1 MWPAVA
7 VTELEEAES
16 GETPGMVGEGGWEP
30 AEKNL

>member
-16 GETPGMVGEGGWEP
+16 GETPGKVGGRGG
-30 AEKNL
+30 LGTC